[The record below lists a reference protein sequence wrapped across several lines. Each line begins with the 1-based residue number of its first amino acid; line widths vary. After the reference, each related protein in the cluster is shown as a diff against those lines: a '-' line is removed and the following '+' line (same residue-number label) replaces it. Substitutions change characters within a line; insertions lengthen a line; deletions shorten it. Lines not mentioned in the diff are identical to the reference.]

1 MAHEFSYLRR
11 VEFAETDAAG
21 VVHFAVFF
29 RYMEEAEHAF
39 YRSLG
44 GAAYRREPEGVYG
57 MPRVRASCE
66 YLRPLRYGDRV
77 EVRLTVREKTGR
89 SIAYDVS
96 FRRVE
101 GGEPVAR
108 GAMKVVHVLQPAGS
122 PDWRAVE
129 LPPPLREGVEPAT
142 PEAGPP
148 DGG

>member
-1 MAHEFSYLRR
+1 MAHEFTYARR

-21 VVHFAVFF
+21 VVHFSVFF

-57 MPRVRASCE
+57 MPRVHASCD

-77 EVRLTVREKTGR
+77 EVRLTVREKTRRAIG
-89 SIAYDVS
+89 YDVS
-96 FRRVE
+96 FHRVDDE
-101 GGEPVAR
+101 GATPCAR
-108 GAMKVVHVLQPAGS
+108 GVMKVVHILQPAGS

-129 LPPPLREGVEPAT
+129 LPPPLRAGIEPA
-142 PEAGPP
+142 PSAS
-148 DGG
+148 